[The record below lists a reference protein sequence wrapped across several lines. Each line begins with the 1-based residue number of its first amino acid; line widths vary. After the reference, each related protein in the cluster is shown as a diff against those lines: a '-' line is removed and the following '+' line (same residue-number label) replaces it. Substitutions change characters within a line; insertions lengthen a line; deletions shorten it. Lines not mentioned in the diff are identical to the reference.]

1 MEVDE
6 FLKEV
11 LVMKEIKYLRLVQF
25 LGVCIR
31 ELLFYI
37 IIEFMFNG
45 NLLDYLR
52 SFVSK
57 GLNVIILMYM
67 VIQVVEVMFYLELM
81 NFIYRLD
88 FILYYMYID
97 ILQFIVIVI
106 NGKDY
111 IYLGSIFLQLGNDI
125 DVLKRGLDGDGV

>member
-125 DVLKRGLDGDGV
+125 DVLKRVLDGDGV

>member
-125 DVLKRGLDGDGV
+125 DVFKRGLDGGGV